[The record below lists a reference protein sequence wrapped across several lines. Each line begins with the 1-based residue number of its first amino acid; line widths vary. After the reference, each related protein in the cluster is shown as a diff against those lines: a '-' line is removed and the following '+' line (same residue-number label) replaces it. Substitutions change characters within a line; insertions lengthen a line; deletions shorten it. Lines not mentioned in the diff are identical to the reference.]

1 MPSRRLPSAQL
12 SLDLDRSPLPTLLA
26 VPEEA
31 VLALADLLLAAAGQ
45 GVDAKQ
51 TEGGD
56 EQQDHR

>member
-1 MPSRRLPSAQL
+1 MPSRVPPSPQL
-12 SLDLDRSPLPTLLA
+12 SLDLKSLPPTPVA

-31 VLALADLLLAAAGQ
+31 VSALADLLLAAVGH
-45 GVDAKQ
+45 GVGAEQ

>member
-1 MPSRRLPSAQL
+1 MPSRVLPSTQL
-12 SLDLDRSPLPTLLA
+12 LLALNLSPLPTPSA

-31 VLALADLLLAAAGQ
+31 VSALADLLLAAVGR
-45 GVDAKQ
+45 GVDAEQ

>member
-1 MPSRRLPSAQL
+1 MPSRTLPSAQL
-12 SLDLDRSPLPTLLA
+12 SLDLNRSPLPTLLA

-31 VLALADLLLAAAGQ
+31 VSALADLLLAAVGH
-45 GVDAKQ
+45 GVGAEQ

>member
-1 MPSRRLPSAQL
+1 MPSRVLSNAQML
-12 SLDLDRSPLPTLLA
+12 LDLNRSPLPTPVA

-31 VLALADLLLAAAGQ
+31 VSALADLLLAAVGHGMGAE
-45 GVDAKQ
+45 Q